1 METLKKLFI
10 AILTV
15 AFLFCFYYL
24 LGTKAV
30 VAYNMKNL
38 VYVNQEEPLKLVM
51 EEERIRKIIMK
62 VN

>member
-1 METLKKLFI
+1 METAKKIFI
-10 AILTV
+10 VILTV
-15 AFLFCFYYL
+15 AFLFCFYYF

-38 VYVNQEEPLKLVM
+38 VYVNHEEPLKLVM
-51 EEERIRKIIMK
+51 EEERVRKMIMK

>member
-1 METLKKLFI
+1 
-10 AILTV
+10 
-15 AFLFCFYYL
+15 L